1 MQQVLHSPDAERGVQ
16 GPGWELF
23 GQCPDVRPVPAAGEG
38 GDVGAGGLEGGKGG
52 GREEGG
58 EVEVAGCV
66 EGGEVGGGHCFAAT
80 GRAANQLKLICVGP
94 RGNTKVSQ
102 EGFIASSSSINNILC
117 MFESGTGWPV
127 GKQLPFYRHCRPR
140 AKGQAPMF

>member
-66 EGGEVGGGHCFAAT
+66 EGGEVGGGHCWVGGWT
-80 GRAANQLKLICVGP
+80 GESCQPAEAHMCWTSWQYL
-94 RGNTKVSQ
+94 
-102 EGFIASSSSINNILC
+102 FIASSSFINNILC
-117 MFESGTGWPV
+117 MFESSTEGPV
-127 GKQLPFYRHCRPR
+127 GE
-140 AKGQAPMF
+140 